1 MSIKDH
7 DLSEEG
13 SNKSIEDNKLCLYRT
28 VICLKRTLI
37 CLKRIVIC
45 F

>member
-7 DLSEEG
+7 GLSEEN
-13 SNKSIEDNKLCLYRT
+13 SNESITDSELCLYRT

-37 CLKRIVIC
+37 CLKRIGIC
-45 F
+45 L